1 MDRLIEG
8 YRRFRA
14 NQWQGE
20 RARFEAVAEHGQ
32 SPQAM
37 IIACSDSRVDPQMI
51 FGAGPGELFVVR
63 NVANLVPPY
72 EKDAAYHGTSAAI
85 EFAVRQLKVRDLV
98 VLGHGMCGGV
108 QALLSDGAAG
118 ETDFIEHWVRIAE
131 PARRATEGCAPE
143 ERQKA
148 CEEAT
153 VRLSLANLMTFPWIV
168 EAVIGRRLLLHGAFF
183 DIRHGQLLRLGVD
196 GEFRPVED

>member
-1 MDRLIEG
+1 MERLIEG

-14 NQWQGE
+14 SQWPQE
-20 RARFEAVAEHGQ
+20 RARFEETADHGQ
-32 SPQAM
+32 SPKAM
-37 IIACSDSRVDPQMI
+37 VIACSDSRVDPQMI

-72 EKDAAYHGTSAAI
+72 EKDAAYHGTSAAV
-85 EFAVRQLKVRDLV
+85 EFGVRSLKVRDLI

-108 QALLSDGAAG
+108 HALLNGG
-118 ETDFIEHWVRIAE
+118 PEGGTDFVEHWVQIAE
-131 PARRATEGCAPE
+131 PAKRATEGCEPA

-153 VRLSLANLMTFPWIV
+153 VRLSLANLMTFPWV
-168 EAVIGRRLLLHGAFF
+168 VDAVIGGRLALHGAYF
-183 DIRHGQLLRLGVD
+183 DIRHGQLLRLSPD
-196 GEFRPVED
+196 GEFRPLED